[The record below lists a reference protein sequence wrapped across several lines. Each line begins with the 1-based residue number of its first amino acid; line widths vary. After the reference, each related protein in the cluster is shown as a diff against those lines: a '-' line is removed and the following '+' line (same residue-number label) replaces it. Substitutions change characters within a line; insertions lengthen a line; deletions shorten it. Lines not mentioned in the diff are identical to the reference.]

1 MLLLAK
7 FNYGTVTKFFLGKYF
22 FPHYL
27 AIENVK
33 LASRDS
39 TRTSYRVKQAARQY
53 SQAGGTSLYGRN
65 GTCSARHSVSPCSQS
80 SKAWIPITVAFQ

>member
-7 FNYGTVTKFFLGKYF
+7 FNYETVTKFFLGKYF

-39 TRTSYRVKQAARQY
+39 TRTSYTGQA
-53 SQAGGTSLYGRN
+53 SGET
-65 GTCSARHSVSPCSQS
+65 VQS
-80 SKAWIPITVAFQ
+80 SRRNITLWAERYMLGPAQREPMFSVFKSLEFMQNI